1 MTKRFAYLHD
11 YKLKFGYDSFH
22 CQSFL
27 FKSISPFTVD
37 MLIDKNNEVDAIIR
51 KSIPGQSISNYP
63 LLRT

>member
-11 YKLKFGYDSFH
+11 YKLKFGYDSFP
-22 CQSFL
+22 FL